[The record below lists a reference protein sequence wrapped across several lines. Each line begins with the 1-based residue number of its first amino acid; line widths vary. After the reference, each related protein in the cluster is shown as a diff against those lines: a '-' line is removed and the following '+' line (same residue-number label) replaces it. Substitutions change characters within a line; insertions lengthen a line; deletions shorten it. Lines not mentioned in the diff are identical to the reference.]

1 MGLNEI
7 HPTCNP
13 PLGGEDAVFSLNS
26 NMDFFSKP
34 RIGNLYLLK
43 MKGGRL

>member
-1 MGLNEI
+1 MWLNEI

-13 PLGGEDAVFSLNS
+13 PLQGEDVVFYLNS
-26 NMDFFSKP
+26 NMDGFSKP

-43 MKGGRL
+43 VKGGRL